1 MSEIARIRQQIEA
14 EYQAAHEALH
24 AIAITSPHRFITKR
38 MERIELLRK
47 ELIQEAGK
55 TEGMQIFVEVSE
67 QSAPETGGPH
77 ASI

>member
-1 MSEIARIRQQIEA
+1 MSEVARIRALIQA
-14 EYQAAHEALH
+14 EYEASKRTLTDYT
-24 AIAITSPHRFITKR
+24 ITSPHQFITNR
-38 MERIELLRK
+38 MERLELLRK
-47 ELIQEAGK
+47 ELIKEAGK